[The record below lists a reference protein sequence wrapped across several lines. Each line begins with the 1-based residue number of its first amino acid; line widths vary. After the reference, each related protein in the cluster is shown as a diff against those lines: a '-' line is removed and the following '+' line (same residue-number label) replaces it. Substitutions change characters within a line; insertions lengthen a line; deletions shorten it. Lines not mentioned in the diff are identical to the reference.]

1 MIKCF
6 VEVNW
11 CTVTYFDEIDILVQ
25 MMMHMQ

>member
-1 MIKCF
+1 MKKCF

-11 CTVTYFDEIDILVQ
+11 CTVTYLDEIDILVQ